1 MKKRP
6 LTIFDEDEDIN
17 LLILLDEQ
25 INLSPIADSDLE
37 AQIKLLA
44 EGDIDLDEQI
54 KLLTESNIDL
64 EEQIKLLAEGDIDL
78 SDYID
83 DDLRDAFIK
92 RRR

>member
-1 MKKRP
+1 MNKRP
-6 LTIFDEDEDIN
+6 VTIFDEDEDIN
-17 LLILLDEQ
+17 LLNLLDEQ

-44 EGDIDLDEQI
+44 ESDLDLEAQI
-54 KLLTESNIDL
+54 KLLAESDL
-64 EEQIKLLAEGDIDL
+64 DLDEQIKLLAEGDADL

-83 DDLRDAFIK
+83 DDLRDAFVK